1 MKIVTEPSSENWFS
15 HNMQALQF
23 KCWTRKLSNLA
34 TFSNIGQQ
42 QPASHTL
49 GFGANFTWLSPQQTF
64 VLYWNPTAVQF
75 QPTLHTHFVLRSNHI
90 TLGWKRQS
98 SQRAML
104 YELKI
109 LNNHWLLI
117 SSNSTH
123 TICIDENLLLALH
136 WSTWQVFKIVLWKM
150 KKGSLVLQF
159 LNKLLF
165 LSCIL
170 SYVLHHTRL

>member
-23 KCWTRKLSNLA
+23 KCWTRKLSNPA

-49 GFGANFTWLSPQQTF
+49 GLEQTSVGSLLSRLSYFTGIPQQCNSSPHFTH
-64 VLYWNPTAVQF
+64 
-75 QPTLHTHFVLRSNHI
+75 TLLLRSNHI